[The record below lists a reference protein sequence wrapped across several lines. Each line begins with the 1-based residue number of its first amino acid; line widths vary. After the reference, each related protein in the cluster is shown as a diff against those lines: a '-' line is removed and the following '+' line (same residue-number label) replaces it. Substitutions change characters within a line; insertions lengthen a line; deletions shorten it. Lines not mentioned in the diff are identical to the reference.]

1 MKSNFIAPSFEKVHK
16 PKLENVLSGFEM
28 LFEMIFEM
36 LFFVI
41 FNKFQQK
48 IL

>member
-28 LFEMIFEM
+28 LFEM

-48 IL
+48 NLQVIV